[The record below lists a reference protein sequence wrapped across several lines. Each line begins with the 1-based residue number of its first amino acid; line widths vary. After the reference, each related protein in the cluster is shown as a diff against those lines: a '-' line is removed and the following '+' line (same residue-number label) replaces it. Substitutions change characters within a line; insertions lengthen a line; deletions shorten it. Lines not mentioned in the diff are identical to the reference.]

1 MHQIIDFAR
10 LRLGVKLYPGQAE
23 ALNAYYESGQPYW
36 LLLSGRRGGKS
47 LISDIVAC
55 YEAMIPDLSQ
65 YVRPGEERYVLM
77 VSVREDSAKLH
88 IRQIARL
95 LRHSK
100 ELASGIEAIKEDRIQ
115 LKNGVTILSL
125 PASARATRGYT
136 ASALV
141 MDEAAF
147 FVDTLGNSSAEAIF
161 TALSPTVA
169 TFGDQA
175 RIVITT
181 SVNTKTGLVYE
192 IYDRAISGELDEWHI
207 TKTSTREL
215 NPKVSEKVINQAL
228 RRDPESA
235 QAEYFSEFR
244 EQLEAFLSSEAVDQ
258 CVDRA
263 MTRLESGTGER
274 YLMAIDPALMRDNY
288 AYGIAHIREGVVYVD
303 YINRL
308 KAPVNANY
316 AEDLLRSLVERFKPV
331 SVLCDNASTV
341 QRLKGELP
349 MAYAPFTRQQKLRIY
364 GALKETIN
372 LGLVVLPPD
381 DDLLAELKAL
391 QIRGGVDISAP
402 KAGRITHDDLA
413 DCLALLVDGLQ
424 SNRFTGEAHAMP
436 NIFYGEGYEGKSLGH
451 DFIFYPDGSYTLAE
465 GKNTKPHPPGVTFL
479 NCRYRARGCEA
490 CVREMEEAGWYEMD
504 RQVAEAKAQEGQAD
518 PAPPVHDYLAEQGA
532 ERGAQL
538 INNFWKSVR
547 RTK

>member
-10 LRLGVKLYPGQAE
+10 ERLGVKLYPGQAE
-23 ALNAYYESGQPYW
+23 ALNAYYESGRSNW

-47 LISDIVAC
+47 LISDIVAS
-55 YEAMIPDLSQ
+55 YEAIVPDLSQ

-169 TFGDQA
+169 TFGEQS

-181 SVNTKTGLVYE
+181 SVNTKAGLVYE
-192 IYDRAISGELDEWHI
+192 IYDRATSGELDEWHI
-207 TKTSTREL
+207 TKTATREL

-258 CVDRA
+258 CVDRS
-263 MTRLESGTGER
+263 MTRLENGAGER

-288 AYGIAHIREGVVYVD
+288 AYGIAHLQNGVVYVD

-413 DCLALLVDGLQ
+413 DCIALLVDGLQ
-424 SNRFTGEAHAMP
+424 SNQFTGEAHTMP
-436 NIFYGEGYEGKSLGH
+436 NIFYGDGLEGKSITR
-451 DFIFYPDGSYTLAE
+451 DFLYYPDGDWALAE
-465 GKNTKPHPPGVTFL
+465 GKNTRPHPPGVTFL
-479 NCRYRARGCEA
+479 NCRHRTRGCEA
-490 CVREMEEAGWYEMD
+490 CIREMEEAGWYEMD

-518 PAPPVHDYLAEQGA
+518 PAPPVRDYIAEQGA
-532 ERGAQL
+532 ERSAQL